1 MANDEIRDLMGR
13 YATGSLSAD
22 EQQRLFDAALDDQD
36 LFDELAREQELKS
49 LIDEPGARDRLIR
62 ALEPPKRKVSWIF
75 ALVPVAVAVVFV
87 ILFVYPDRFRKPSPQ
102 STVATATTAVPQT
115 EIASAG
121 KPAAE
126 QPVSEPR
133 PAATPLVRDKASE
146 PPPKALE
153 KKAEGRE
160 EEDRRTLDRKEE
172 TKKDTA
178 KDQVAAAPPPPPAAP
193 PPPPKEKQAA
203 EAKSTTESEQLQ
215 VQAVAPQV
223 QRYDAQQ
230 QKAQNA
236 PGGPRQQNAVQQ
248 PAARKAQALPVAG
261 ASAGLLTLPPF
272 GFHYS
277 VETPGHLIIIP
288 AGDGTLSVKSA
299 DGTVLFAPQRIA
311 VGITNDIALPDSV
324 SSVTMVF
331 SRGATAPQITPSV
344 RTDPQG
350 DVTAT
355 SASVTAVAIDLKIN
369 R

>member
-1 MANDEIRDLMGR
+1 MANDEIRDLIGR
-13 YATGSLSAD
+13 YATGSLSAE

-75 ALVPVAVAVVFV
+75 ALVPVAAAIAFV
-87 ILFVYPDRFRKPSPQ
+87 ILFVHPERFRKPSPQ
-102 STVATATTAVPQT
+102 STVATATTAPPQT

-121 KPAAE
+121 KPPAE
-126 QPVSEPR
+126 PPVSQPQPAGSPR
-133 PAATPLVRDKASE
+133 LRDKALE

-160 EEDRRTLDRKEE
+160 EEDLRTLDRKEE
-172 TKKDTA
+172 AKKDAA
-178 KDQVAAAPPPPPAAP
+178 KDQIAAAPPPPPAAEP
-193 PPPPKEKQAA
+193 LKEKQAA
-203 EAKSTTESEQLQ
+203 EAKSTAETVQ
-215 VQAVAPQV
+215 VQAMAPEV
-223 QRYDAQQ
+223 RRYDAQQ
-230 QKAQNA
+230 QKTQNA

-248 PAARKAQALPVAG
+248 PTPQRARAAAPAAG
-261 ASAGLLTLPPF
+261 DSAGLLTLPPF

-288 AGDGTLSVKSA
+288 AADGTLSVKSA

-311 VGITNDIALPDSV
+311 VGITNDIALPGTV
-324 SSVTMVF
+324 SSLTIVF
-331 SRGATAPQITPSV
+331 SRGATAPQVTPSI
-344 RTDPQG
+344 RADPQG